1 MRQVKGP
8 PAPAPCKHS
17 LYICW
22 LRKRRHRRGRT
33 FLLMTRAPAM
43 VRALQLQEAGG
54 AVQPQ
59 TRRTSGKVW
68 DNTATWW
75 LLRSITAGNNLPLS
89 PTHPPASACAG
100 LWGQEGALQEGQGM
114 DAGTPVLLTQMG
126 NRKIAALGR
135 EHEGISANGQGWSL
149 RSTQG
154 CRLPG
159 CRDVDEP
166 GMKGWKC
173 EPLGERVSGVTVQGC
188 L

>member
-1 MRQVKGP
+1 MTISTPGALFEGGDEVRQVKGP

-75 LLRSITAGNNLPLS
+75 LLRSITAGNNLCLYHPL
-89 PTHPPASACAG
+89 THPHP
-100 LWGQEGALQEGQGM
+100 
-114 DAGTPVLLTQMG
+114 PVLG
-126 NRKIAALGR
+126 
-135 EHEGISANGQGWSL
+135 
-149 RSTQG
+149 
-154 CRLPG
+154 
-159 CRDVDEP
+159 
-166 GMKGWKC
+166 
-173 EPLGERVSGVTVQGC
+173 SGVRREPYKRGRGWTPELRC
-188 L
+188 F